1 MDRVAEVFASTLKIE
16 KNLIS
21 DDTAPDDTP
30 QRDSLAA
37 MDLALAIED
46 EFGVKLTTRDI
57 LAMRSVGL
65 VKKVLRSK
73 GIDDG

>member
-30 QRDSLAA
+30 QRYSLAA

-57 LAMRSVGL
+57 LAMRSGGL